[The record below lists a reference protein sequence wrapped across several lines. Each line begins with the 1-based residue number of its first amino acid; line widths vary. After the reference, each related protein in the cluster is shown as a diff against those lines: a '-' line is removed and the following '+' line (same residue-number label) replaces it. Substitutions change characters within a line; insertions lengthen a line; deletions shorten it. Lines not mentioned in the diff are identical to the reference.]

1 MILRRLFTLTAL
13 VVAASLSLSGRAN
26 ASYDVSTSISGTS
39 GLTLLA
45 TIPTTSPAVT
55 TTTINGAAITTTYGG
70 AEYSDSQGS
79 TIWLINS
86 FSTPNL
92 PGTSPA
98 TATENTFITFKTGDG
113 STWSFT
119 DTITVVNPSGPPNGG
134 NSNSQFNETAT
145 YMMGTNS
152 ANQTPTGSQPTLGS
166 VTAIVINGNSFVLS
180 NPNGSSIQYN
190 NTSAGSVTANITSVP
205 EPASV
210 VMLGIGLVGVVGL
223 GLRRMKKSD

>member
-1 MILRRLFTLTAL
+1 MTAL

-26 ASYDVSTSISGTS
+26 ATYDVSTSISGTT
-39 GLTLLA
+39 GLTQIG
-45 TIPTTSPAVT
+45 TIPTTSPTVS
-55 TTTINGAAITTTYGG
+55 TTTINGATITTTYGG
-70 AEYSDSQGS
+70 AEYTDSQGS

-86 FSTPNL
+86 FSPMNA
-92 PGTSPA
+92 PGISPA
-98 TATENTFITFKTGDG
+98 TATENTFITLKAGDS

-119 DTITVVNPSGPPNGG
+119 DTITVVNPSGAPGGG

-145 YMMGTNS
+145 YLMGTNS

-166 VTAIVINGNSFVLS
+166 TTAIIINGNSFVLS
-180 NPNGSSIQYN
+180 NPAGSSIQYN
-190 NTSAGSVTANITSVP
+190 NTSAGSVTANVTSVP

-210 VMLGIGLVGVVGL
+210 VMLGVGLVGVVGL